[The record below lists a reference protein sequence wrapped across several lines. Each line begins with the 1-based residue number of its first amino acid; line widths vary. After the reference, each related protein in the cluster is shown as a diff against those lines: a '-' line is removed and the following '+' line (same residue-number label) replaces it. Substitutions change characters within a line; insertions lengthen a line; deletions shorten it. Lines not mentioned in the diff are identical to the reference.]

1 MRSLIMVYLKI
12 YFIFLTFLV
21 EIQEIFTFFGNIY
34 LVVNGRKSIFI
45 ADLNSKTIKP
55 VTISSPGSP
64 LHFRTLHNMS
74 SRFRMILNF
83 DNKERTILYPNAKMG
98 DLTTCNRIR
107 FGFPAAWGAYIL
119 DQLNFL
125 GISQNGQFSIFN
137 TRSLKIVRAGYLDGF
152 SKDSEQLRVTCTGL
166 FELDGKEEDTR
177 MLVYR
182 SATDES
188 KYSSIDDYKI
198 VKNENDGIWDLELIS
213 RYQNTTGMKLYK
225 MKYLQRENKHYIVAS
240 RFNKVN
246 SGVYIFQ
253 LKGNFC
259 EKIELVKEV
268 IVKERGIYSLYM
280 DCIGNQIWYTCDT
293 ETKGIVRISII

>member
-1 MRSLIMVYLKI
+1 MVYLKI

-119 DQLNFL
+119 D
-125 GISQNGQFSIFN
+125 
-137 TRSLKIVRAGYLDGF
+137 
-152 SKDSEQLRVTCTGL
+152 
-166 FELDGKEEDTR
+166 
-177 MLVYR
+177 
-182 SATDES
+182 
-188 KYSSIDDYKI
+188 
-198 VKNENDGIWDLELIS
+198 
-213 RYQNTTGMKLYK
+213 
-225 MKYLQRENKHYIVAS
+225 
-240 RFNKVN
+240 
-246 SGVYIFQ
+246 
-253 LKGNFC
+253 
-259 EKIELVKEV
+259 
-268 IVKERGIYSLYM
+268 
-280 DCIGNQIWYTCDT
+280 
-293 ETKGIVRISII
+293 